1 MTFRLHILFIILII
15 MLPIPLCAQRVRNVS
30 GEYTF
35 YAEGNQ
41 STNEAKRLALEGA
54 RLQAIAAEF
63 GTVVTQSTVQEESL
77 SDGSEHSYFSQL
89 SASEVKGEWLE
100 DSGDPEYDISFI
112 QEMLVVKCRVRG
124 RAREL
129 SNEAADFSATI
140 LKNGTEA
147 RFADVNFHNGDDM
160 FLLFRSPA
168 DGYVAVYLVDAAQNA
183 YCLLPY
189 MGNASGQ
196 QAVRHNREYVF
207 FSSAHS
213 NEKESVDEFTLT
225 CDNGVERNQVYVIFS
240 PQPFTKALDERID
253 AGLPRQL
260 EFEKFSKW
268 LTSCR
273 RRDPRM
279 GVKVMHI
286 EIKE

>member
-1 MTFRLHILFIILII
+1 MKCIIKSDVWLHSDMKYVILILAAI
-15 MLPIPLCAQRVRNVS
+15 LSPLMLCSQRVRNVH

-112 QEMLVVKCRVRG
+112 QGMLVVKCRVRG

-140 LKNGTEA
+140 LRNIS
-147 RFADVNFHNGDDM
+147 
-160 FLLFRSPA
+160 SP
-168 DGYVAVYLVDAAQNA
+168 L
-183 YCLLPY
+183 
-189 MGNASGQ
+189 
-196 QAVRHNREYVF
+196 
-207 FSSAHS
+207 
-213 NEKESVDEFTLT
+213 
-225 CDNGVERNQVYVIFS
+225 
-240 PQPFTKALDERID
+240 
-253 AGLPRQL
+253 
-260 EFEKFSKW
+260 
-268 LTSCR
+268 
-273 RRDPRM
+273 
-279 GVKVMHI
+279 
-286 EIKE
+286 